1 MPTGDARTAAPALI
15 VGHGLIGGAV
25 RAQLLAAGVPAVCI
39 GRRRADAPGY
49 LAQDLASPSGRAA
62 LQAVLD
68 DLRPSC
74 VVLAHGP
81 SDVTWIDQNPAAADA
96 VHRGVAA
103 IVARCGAPVIL
114 VSTDNVFS
122 GTRGGNRP
130 DDPAEPGNAYG
141 RIKAG
146 AERLLLAG
154 GQALVLRV
162 SLVYGW
168 AGPGQRATFAQRCL
182 DAAAQGRAMS
192 APTDQVFTPIHV
204 RDVATV
210 IAAACRLGG
219 QAAGIQYAGIQSA
232 GIQAAGIRHLAGPA
246 ELSRYEFARLAYR
259 LAGADAALV
268 RPCLRQDSEW
278 ACRPRFSSLECG
290 DFTSL
295 AGLGAWRPMPP
306 EAGLREMLATRPAG
320 RGDAARPHPPRHH
333 AIGLAAERGGG

>member
-1 MPTGDARTAAPALI
+1 MPTGDAPTAAPALI
-15 VGHGLIGGAV
+15 VGNGLIGGAV
-25 RAQLLAAGVPAVCI
+25 RALLVAAGVPAVSI

-49 LAQDLASPSGRAA
+49 LAQDLASQAGRAV

-74 VVLAHGP
+74 VVLTHGP
-81 SDVTWIDQNPAAADA
+81 SDVTWIDQNPAAAAA

-103 IVARCGAPVIL
+103 IVARCGAPAIL

-122 GTRGGNRP
+122 GTRGGYRP
-130 DDPAEPGNAYG
+130 DEEAEPGNAYG

-204 RDVATV
+204 ADVATV
-210 IAAACRLGG
+210 IAAACRPGG
-219 QAAGIQYAGIQSA
+219 QSA
-232 GIQAAGIRHLAGPA
+232 GIQSAGIRHLAGPA

-259 LAGADAALV
+259 VAGADAALV

-278 ACRPRFSSLECG
+278 ACRPRFSCLECG
-290 DFTSL
+290 DFTGL
-295 AGLGAWRPMPP
+295 AGLTAWRPMPP
-306 EAGLREMLATRPAG
+306 DAGLREMLATRPAG
-320 RGDAARPHPPRHH
+320 RGDAARPAGRGEAARPHPPRHH